1 MEKYVFSNSQIDRAC
16 QQVEKALAA
25 YGVERREAL
34 RIKLTFE
41 EILLEYQE
49 RFG

>member
-1 MEKYVFSNSQIDRAC
+1 MDKYIFSNVQIDQAC
-16 QQVEKALAA
+16 QQVEKALVS

-41 EILLEYQE
+41 EVLLEY
-49 RFG
+49 